1 MKLLKVSAKNFKNL
15 ADDVEIDFVAKARKT
30 SEDKEYELHEIA
42 ENLFVYSTMAFVGK
56 NASGKTTALDL
67 LTVAYNLLTIFGF
80 DMNIPLNGTE
90 LTMYLYEKGY
100 IFKYITTLNQNAL
113 DNNKL
118 TFSNEYIGRKR
129 YYSSYAN
136 LVYEGNFEEI
146 SPFAGLPDDVSR
158 KFPDNFSKLFLAIDR
173 KSVSALKYSDF
184 EYIPDGS
191 GNKIISRAFSLMKF
205 FNIEEGILKKIL
217 CIFDENIESLEMDD
231 RGNYKLKY
239 NGIEEY
245 LNPKELF
252 YRLSSGTVKGILI
265 YIMVVASLREGFD
278 VIIDEIENHF
288 HKTLVE
294 NIISLYKDK
303 SINKKEATLIIS
315 THYCELLDLFNRQD
329 NIYIANSDEK
339 VHLNSVYEKYPG
351 RNDILKSKKFYN
363 GEFKTSVNY
372 EALMDL
378 KRALK

>member
-1 MKLLKVSAKNFKNL
+1 MKLLKVRAKNFKNL

-42 ENLFVYSTMAFVGK
+42 ENLFVYATMAFVGK

-67 LTVAYNLLTIFGF
+67 LAVAYSILSYFRV
-80 DMNIPLNGTE
+80 DMNIPLNRTV
-90 LTMYLYEKGY
+90 LTMYFYENGY
-100 IFKYITTLNQNAL
+100 IYKYITKLNQNGL
-113 DNNKL
+113 ENEKL
-118 TFSNEYIGRKR
+118 TFSDEYIGKKK

-136 LVYEGNFEEI
+136 KLYEDDFEESI
-146 SPFAGLPDDVSR
+146 VPKLLPDDVS
-158 KFPDNFSKLFLAIDR
+158 LVFLAINR
-173 KSVSALKYSDF
+173 QSISVLKYSEF
-184 EYIPDGS
+184 EYFPDGA
-191 GNKIISRAFSLMKF
+191 GYKIISKAFSLMNYFK
-205 FNIEEGILKKIL
+205 IDEDILNKIL
-217 CIFDENIESLEMDD
+217 CIFDENIQSLEMDEL
-231 RGNYKLKY
+231 GNYKLNY
-239 NGIEEY
+239 NGVEES

-252 YRLSSGTVKGILI
+252 YRLSSGTVKGILM
-265 YIMVVASLREGFD
+265 YIMVVASLKNGFD

-303 SINKKEATLIIS
+303 TVNKNDATLIIS

-329 NIYIANSDEK
+329 NIYIANSDKK
-339 VHLNSVYEKYPG
+339 VHLNSIYEKYPG

>member
-42 ENLFVYSTMAFVGK
+42 ENLFVYATMAFVGK

-67 LTVAYNLLTIFGF
+67 LMVAYNILSYFRVDI
-80 DMNIPLNGTE
+80 NIPLNGTE
-90 LTMYLYEKGY
+90 LTMYFYEEGY
-100 IFKYITTLNQNAL
+100 IYKYITKLNQNGL
-113 DNNKL
+113 EKDKL
-118 TFSNEYIGRKR
+118 AFSEEYIGKKK
-129 YYSSYAN
+129 YFSSYAN
-136 LVYEGNFEEI
+136 KIYEDDFEEI
-146 SPFAGLPDDVSR
+146 PVFTKLPDDVS
-158 KFPDNFSKLFLAIDR
+158 KVFLALNR
-173 KSVSALKYSDF
+173 KAISALEYSDF
-184 EYIPDGS
+184 EYFPDGA
-191 GNKIISRAFSLMKF
+191 GYKIISKAFSLMKF
-205 FNIEEGILKKIL
+205 FEIDESILKKIL
-217 CIFDENIESLEMDD
+217 SIFDENIQSLEIDD
-231 RGNYKLKY
+231 LGNYKLKY
-239 NGIEEY
+239 NGEEEY

-252 YRLSSGTVKGILI
+252 YRLSSGTVKGILM
-265 YIMVVASLREGFD
+265 YIMIVASLEFGFD

-303 SINKKEATLIIS
+303 SVNKRDATLIIS

-339 VHLNSVYEKYPG
+339 VHLNSIYEKYPG